1 MWAKCPAG
9 QFSLVSTVYFSLLLD
24 NILLTVVVPIVP
36 DYLYVTNGSSSSSSD
51 LVVDENGRVGLLL
64 SSKALV
70 QLVLNPAVGSL
81 TGRLGYARPL
91 LLGNVGLLLV
101 ALLFA
106 FGRTYAVL
114 FLARSVQGLSS
125 ACIGV
130 SGMSLVASRYPEED
144 QRSRVMGYVLGS
156 VALGVLLGYP
166 MGSVLYD
173 LGGKRAPFLL
183 VAALVAALIVVQIY
197 AVEFDAVEQ
206 KAESD
211 ANWMRLLLDPR
222 ILIIAGAIWI
232 STTPMAILEPCLPIW
247 LRSHIKPKK
256 WQLGTVFIPDSLGYL
271 LGTNFFGLW
280 AFRHGRCRTAVLAM
294 AVVGLSALGIPRARS
309 MAELAVPHLGLGLG
323 IGVADAALVPLLAAL
338 VDRRPTASYGPVYS
352 LQQAAVCLAYSL
364 GPIASG
370 ELVKSIGFEWVM
382 RLAGLACLAYCPL
395 LVYLARERRRTADEI
410 TIIPMTD
417 RRGINDAANNRQ
429 TYSSVEKAPASSQ
442 ARYQRFRDDSTDD
455 DAGL

>member
-36 DYLYVTNGSSSSSSD
+36 DYLYGLEATESAADTITSTTAPPPPPPPRGNNSNAGIVVVTTTAAATVANVSSD
-51 LVVDENGRVGLLL
+51 LAVDENGRVGLLL

-130 SGMSLVASRYPEED
+130 SGMSLVASGYPEED
-144 QRSRVMGYVLGS
+144 QRSCVMGYVLGS

-173 LGGKRAPFLL
+173 LGGKPAPFLL

-197 AVEFDAVEQ
+197 AVEFEAVEQ

-364 GPIASG
+364 GNLFSE
-370 ELVKSIGFEWVM
+370 ELYRGSIV
-382 RLAGLACLAYCPL
+382 
-395 LVYLARERRRTADEI
+395 
-410 TIIPMTD
+410 
-417 RRGINDAANNRQ
+417 Q
-429 TYSSVEKAPASSQ
+429 
-442 ARYQRFRDDSTDD
+442 
-455 DAGL
+455 